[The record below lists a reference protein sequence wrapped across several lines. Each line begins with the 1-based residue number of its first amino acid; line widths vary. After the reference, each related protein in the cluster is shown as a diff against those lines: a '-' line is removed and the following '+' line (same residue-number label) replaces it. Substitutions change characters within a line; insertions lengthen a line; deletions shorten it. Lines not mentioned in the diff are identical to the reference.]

1 MLPDKPRQSSQD
13 RAGAE
18 SQRGDIVSSAGSG
31 ACCGGEN
38 VLLGWQPTKE
48 KVHHPPRLAPHL
60 ALTGLVLCSAHSLSV
75 INHWEKLVDPEA
87 ARKEPSVTK
96 RPKMDLRESLSDLL
110 KHNRYIASAAIGD
123 GSI

>member
-1 MLPDKPRQSSQD
+1 
-13 RAGAE
+13 
-18 SQRGDIVSSAGSG
+18 
-31 ACCGGEN
+31 
-38 VLLGWQPTKE
+38 
-48 KVHHPPRLAPHL
+48 
-60 ALTGLVLCSAHSLSV
+60 V